1 MNLET
6 TYVCHD
12 FSVCEVSFTI
22 IAPVMIVELD
32 ALCELDLYD
41 VPLLVPDGRA
51 AVLRDV
57 PLAAADYL
65 QSRQLS
71 LFSSIFDILLTY
83 S

>member
-1 MNLET
+1 MNFET
-6 TYVCHD
+6 TYDCHD

-22 IAPVMIVELD
+22 IAPVMIVEFD

-41 VPLLVPDGRA
+41 VPLLVPDGCA

-65 QSRQLS
+65 QSMQSR
-71 LFSSIFDILLTY
+71 LFSSIYNILLTY
-83 S
+83 L